1 MKKPVF
7 VINVELDECSKVS
20 NTSEQVNFIRFH
32 GTSDSDYFQGDILTG
47 GVDCQRKK
55 ENEPLKLSARYIME
69 GTDCAGSKCS
79 VFIENNGY
87 DMSDGPRTVPTIIT
101 DSEILSGLTRGSLY
115 GKVSGKGGSAVEIR
129 IYKEACSFKREV
141 FCIEQGEKT
150 IYGELYRPDEGENCP
165 ILIMSH
171 GFNGSSEAMRYE
183 AECMASHGV
192 AVYCYDFCGG
202 GLNSKSSGTTIQMTI
217 PSEQEDLKIVVEHIK
232 KLSWINKDKL
242 FLFGGSQGGFV
253 TALTVPELDGIAGVF
268 LEFPAFCIP
277 DDWKKIKETTCE
289 EIIDCMGVPLGRCFA
304 DSVPDYDVYEKAA
317 EYMGPVIVFHGTDDS
332 LVSIN
337 YSEKLCEKYQNARLF
352 RFPGQ
357 EHGFTEPFITAMAGV
372 CADAMCRLR

>member
-101 DSEILSGLTRGSLY
+101 DSEILSGLTRGNLY

-129 IYKEACSFKREV
+129 IYKEACWVTMRLKSGFMKRHA
-141 FCIEQGEKT
+141 
-150 IYGELYRPDEGENCP
+150 LSEGKCFASNRVKR
-165 ILIMSH
+165 
-171 GFNGSSEAMRYE
+171 RYTVNFTDRVKE
-183 AECMASHGV
+183 R
-192 AVYCYDFCGG
+192 
-202 GLNSKSSGTTIQMTI
+202 TIQ
-217 PSEQEDLKIVVEHIK
+217 
-232 KLSWINKDKL
+232 
-242 FLFGGSQGGFV
+242 F
-253 TALTVPELDGIAGVF
+253 
-268 LEFPAFCIP
+268 
-277 DDWKKIKETTCE
+277 
-289 EIIDCMGVPLGRCFA
+289 
-304 DSVPDYDVYEKAA
+304 
-317 EYMGPVIVFHGTDDS
+317 
-332 LVSIN
+332 
-337 YSEKLCEKYQNARLF
+337 
-352 RFPGQ
+352 
-357 EHGFTEPFITAMAGV
+357 
-372 CADAMCRLR
+372 